1 MFKLPLFVLCLAF
14 LLAAGG
20 FVPAG
25 MALAAAGLG
34 LGALGLAAW
43 AWQALTH

>member
-1 MFKLPLFVLCLAF
+1 MFKPTLFILCLAF

-25 MALAAAGLG
+25 MAL
-34 LGALGLAAW
+34 GALGLGVGVLTMAAL
-43 AWQALTH
+43 AWQMLTR